1 MMENKDAETA
11 TLSSVA
17 TYWAYVGTGDCT
29 KPCKSL
35 RVLQAGEPIYFGTVT
50 QRRYEDY

>member
-17 TYWAYVGTGDCT
+17 TYWAYVGTGDYK

-35 RVLQAGEPIYFGTVT
+35 RVLQAGEPICSG
-50 QRRYEDY
+50 R